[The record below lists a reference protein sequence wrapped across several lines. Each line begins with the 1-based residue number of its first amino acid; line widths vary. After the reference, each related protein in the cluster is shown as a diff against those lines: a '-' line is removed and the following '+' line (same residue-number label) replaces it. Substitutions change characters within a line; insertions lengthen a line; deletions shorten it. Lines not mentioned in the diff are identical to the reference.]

1 MTDDT
6 IPLFAFPAVQGK
18 KITAAFDGG
27 RMSSD
32 GGVMLL
38 SLAERRLGVAE
49 RLARCVPDRRDPT
62 RIAHTIAD
70 MIRARV
76 FAICCGYEDAD
87 DLDDLR
93 SDPAFKLACGR
104 LPDTGRDLCSQPTL
118 SRLENA
124 PGLKDV
130 IRLTYALVDQW
141 MASYPTPPARVT
153 LDIDDTCDVVHGHQ
167 QLSLFNAHYD
177 ERCFLPIH
185 VYDAETSR
193 PVAVILRSGKTP
205 SGVEVR
211 AHLRRLMRR
220 IRTRW
225 PTTRILFRGDGHY
238 ARPEAMTWCEDNDV
252 DYVFGLPG
260 TKPLSR
266 KVDDTADAVRTERA
280 VADLDVVRG
289 FAETRHRA
297 GSWGKERRAVARIEA
312 TRLGLDIRFVVTN
325 LDHGSAEW
333 LYQTL
338 YCARGQAENLI
349 KLHKAQLASDRT
361 SCRSACANQ
370 VRLVLH
376 TAAFWLMLAVRNAIP
391 NSRDLAKAEF
401 ATLRLKLIKI
411 AARVVEMASRV
422 RLAFAAACPNA
433 VLFASLPAALMPRG
447 P

>member
-6 IPLFAFPAVQGK
+6 IPLFSFPAVQGK

-32 GGVMLL
+32 GGVVLL

-49 RLARCVPDRRDPT
+49 RLARCIPDRRNRS

-104 LPDTGRDLCSQPTL
+104 LPDTGRDLYSQPTL

-124 PGLKDV
+124 PALRDV
-130 IRLTYALVDQW
+130 MRLTYALVDQW
-141 MASYPTPPARVT
+141 MASYATAPARVT

-211 AHLRRLMRR
+211 AHLRRLVRR
-220 IRTRW
+220 IRARW

-238 ARPEAMTWCEDNDV
+238 ARPEATTWCEDNDV

-266 KVDDTADAVRTERA
+266 KVDETADAVRTERA

-289 FAETRHRA
+289 FAETRYRA
-297 GSWGKERRAVARIEA
+297 GSWGNERRAVARIEA
-312 TRLGLDIRFVVTN
+312 TRLGLDIRFGVTN
-325 LDHGSAEW
+325 LDHGSAE
-333 LYQTL
+333 
-338 YCARGQAENLI
+338 
-349 KLHKAQLASDRT
+349 
-361 SCRSACANQ
+361 
-370 VRLVLH
+370 
-376 TAAFWLMLAVRNAIP
+376 
-391 NSRDLAKAEF
+391 
-401 ATLRLKLIKI
+401 
-411 AARVVEMASRV
+411 
-422 RLAFAAACPNA
+422 
-433 VLFASLPAALMPRG
+433 
-447 P
+447 